1 MVHLDDFDVQKDCWY
16 RGEHYSVRDNGAV
29 MRHSIEGKRARVYD
43 NFWTWG
49 KVTKSG
55 YLDIASATIHRIV
68 ATAFHGDPPTK
79 QHVVDHIDTNRQNN
93 RPENLRWVTR
103 LENILLN
110 TTTVSRILRVC
121 GSVEEFLSDPSKFRD
136 KFVEPNY
143 EWMCTVSKEEAQQS
157 KARLLAWAA
166 SDMPLKGGTLGSW
179 LFNRG
184 KPIAKE
190 EEAPEYINS
199 LTNNAVQKFQ
209 NWRTPTEFPL
219 CPREEVNNTIVQ
231 YYDNLKVG
239 EVFSRNHFAIM
250 LIDQFAI
257 SADTSTLWVVCK
269 SGEEGANKPFS
280 LSEVTYSNDVF
291 VHESLG
297 TFFERVGVEKQFVL
311 KQGVEWPGGD
321 TLDDFY

>member
-16 RGEHYSVRDNGAV
+16 RCERYSVRDNGAV
-29 MRHSIEGKRARVYD
+29 MRHSIEGKRARGYD

-49 KVTKSG
+49 KVSKLG
-55 YLDIASATIHRIV
+55 YLNIASARIHRVV

-79 QHVVDHIDTNRQNN
+79 EHVVDHIDTNRQNN

-103 LENILLN
+103 LENVLLN
-110 TTTVSRILRVC
+110 PITVRRILSIC
-121 GSVEEFLSDPSKFRD
+121 DSVEEFLSDPSKYRN
-136 KFVEPNY
+136 KFPDPNY
-143 EWMCTVSKEEAQQS
+143 VWMCAVSKEEAQES

-166 SDMPLKGGTLGSW
+166 SYKQLNGGTLDSW
-179 LFNRG
+179 IFNRG

-190 EEAPEYINS
+190 EEVPEYINS

-219 CPREEVNNTIVQ
+219 CPLEEVNNTIVQ

-257 SADTSTLWVVCK
+257 STDTSTLWVVCK
-269 SGEEGANKPFS
+269 SGEEGLIKPFS

-297 TFFERVGVEKQFVL
+297 TFFEQVGAEKQFIL
-311 KQGVEWPGGD
+311 KQGMEWTGGD
-321 TLDDFY
+321 TLDDFC

>member
-1 MVHLDDFDVQKDCWY
+1 
-16 RGEHYSVRDNGAV
+16 
-29 MRHSIEGKRARVYD
+29 
-43 NFWTWG
+43 
-49 KVTKSG
+49 
-55 YLDIASATIHRIV
+55 
-68 ATAFHGDPPTK
+68 
-79 QHVVDHIDTNRQNN
+79 
-93 RPENLRWVTR
+93 

-136 KFVEPNY
+136 KFIEPNY

-166 SDMPLKGGTLGSW
+166 SDKPMKGGSLGSW
-179 LFNRG
+179 IFNRG

-190 EEAPEYINS
+190 KEAPEYINS

-219 CPREEVNNTIVQ
+219 CPLEEVNNTIVQ

-250 LIDQFAI
+250 LIDQFEI

-269 SGEEGANKPFS
+269 SGEEGAIKPFS
-280 LSEVTYSNDVF
+280 LSEITYSNDVF

-297 TFFERVGVEKQFVL
+297 TFFEQVGVQKQFVL
-311 KQGVEWPGGD
+311 KQGMEWTGGD
-321 TLDDFY
+321 TLDDFC